1 MTETASVDGVHHS
14 RLDSAGTSGP
24 YVYPFNDGAVLYYPA
39 TEKLVVLN
47 PTGHQVWE
55 MLGRGYS
62 EQEIAEVFV
71 RQFAIPVELAVED
84 ISRVL
89 SLLRDASVRNMHSDE
104 HEVDLAVSDGAD
116 GLPNPCVAKA
126 RHCGS
131 FRFGHSRVR
140 VLSSVAETDASFFSR
155 FGHRAVTDEDAED
168 VLEIAATDS
177 GYRLTF
183 RGDIVEEVATAI
195 MANSRVIQLLLK
207 LEHPNTALL
216 AYCHAAAV
224 CRDGQ
229 SLLMPGR
236 SGAGKSTLT
245 GYLVAH
251 GFAYLGDDINAIG
264 EEDAAL
270 LPLPSCLSIKA
281 GSWPLIEKFFPVLRQ
296 RPTLSRYGRNI
307 RYLEPEQNYET
318 MFAANAPSAI
328 VFPAYSVGAAT
339 QLRALPPLE
348 TMIRMVGAHTTI
360 FVPATEAKIAKL
372 IRFVENTPAY
382 ELTYSELPEAMR
394 VIEGLLS
401 THRH

>member
-126 RHCGS
+126 GYCGS

-140 VLSSVAETDASFFSR
+140 VLSSVTETDASFFSR
-155 FGHRAVTDEDAED
+155 FGHRAVADEDTED
-168 VLEIAATDS
+168 FLEIAATDS
-177 GYRLTF
+177 GYRLSF
-183 RGDIVEEVATAI
+183 RGALVEEVATAI
-195 MANSRVIQLLLK
+195 MANSR
-207 LEHPNTALL
+207 
-216 AYCHAAAV
+216 
-224 CRDGQ
+224 
-229 SLLMPGR
+229 
-236 SGAGKSTLT
+236 LT
-245 GYLVAH
+245 EV
-251 GFAYLGDDINAIG
+251 
-264 EEDAAL
+264 
-270 LPLPSCLSIKA
+270 
-281 GSWPLIEKFFPVLRQ
+281 
-296 RPTLSRYGRNI
+296 
-307 RYLEPEQNYET
+307 
-318 MFAANAPSAI
+318 
-328 VFPAYSVGAAT
+328 
-339 QLRALPPLE
+339 
-348 TMIRMVGAHTTI
+348 
-360 FVPATEAKIAKL
+360 
-372 IRFVENTPAY
+372 
-382 ELTYSELPEAMR
+382 
-394 VIEGLLS
+394 
-401 THRH
+401 

>member
-1 MTETASVDGVHHS
+1 LVAARCLRE
-14 RLDSAGTSGP
+14 
-24 YVYPFNDGAVLYYPA
+24 NPA
-39 TEKLVVLN
+39 
-47 PTGHQVWE
+47 Q
-55 MLGRGYS
+55 
-62 EQEIAEVFV
+62 
-71 RQFAIPVELAVED
+71 
-84 ISRVL
+84 
-89 SLLRDASVRNMHSDE
+89 
-104 HEVDLAVSDGAD
+104 
-116 GLPNPCVAKA
+116 
-126 RHCGS
+126 
-131 FRFGHSRVR
+131 
-140 VLSSVAETDASFFSR
+140 
-155 FGHRAVTDEDAED
+155 
-168 VLEIAATDS
+168 AA
-177 GYRLTF
+177 
-183 RGDIVEEVATAI
+183 RGDLTIPMSCQVFFCIFSKIFYGAGMSLASAADRECL
-195 MANSRVIQLLLK
+195 NFRRLIQLLLK

-245 GYLVAH
+245 GYLVAN

-264 EEDAAL
+264 EDDAAL

-281 GSWPLIEKFFPVLRQ
+281 GSWPLIEQYFPVLRQ

-318 MFAANAPSAI
+318 MFAATAPSAI

-339 QLRALPPLE
+339 QLRTLPPLE

-372 IRFVENTPAY
+372 IRFVEQTPAY

-394 VIEGLLS
+394 AIEGLLS